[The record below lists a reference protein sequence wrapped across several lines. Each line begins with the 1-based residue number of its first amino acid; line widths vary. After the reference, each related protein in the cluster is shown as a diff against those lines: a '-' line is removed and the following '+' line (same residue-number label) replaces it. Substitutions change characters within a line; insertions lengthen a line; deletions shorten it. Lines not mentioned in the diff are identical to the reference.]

1 MPGAVERHARHPEST
16 ASVSRSF
23 SSRLPLSRS
32 EIDRDHLAR
41 AGGVEALLSD
51 PATRAVALHDGKA
64 LLAAPASLAVLPAA
78 SVPHVDALYLGRAI
92 SDSPDLP
99 AGSPVVALLLD
110 DDQAAEIT
118 QDRAGRLG
126 RLGRLQG
133 DKNEEGDEFEHW
145 GDLRRLGHLLGER
158 DAGLFTQ
165 ALALANWHIAYGFS
179 PRTGEATRIGA
190 AGWTRVGSDGR
201 ELFPRTDA
209 AVIVGITDHD
219 DRMLLGSNALWEA
232 NRFSLLAGFVE
243 PGESLEAA
251 VIREVHEES
260 GLRVADPVYLGSQP
274 WPFPASL
281 MVGFRAHVPKGE
293 STVGTPD
300 GTEILELRWF
310 SRDELRDAAAA
321 REIILPG
328 PTSIARAIVED
339 WYGDEV
345 DDGSRVG
352 DEVDDGSRA

>member
-1 MPGAVERHARHPEST
+1 MPGEAERHTLPPARPLPSRRPRPPESSG
-16 ASVSRSF
+16 SVSRSF

-32 EIDRDHLAR
+32 EIDRDHRGR
-41 AGGVEALLSD
+41 AGSLEELLTD
-51 PATRAVALHDGKA
+51 PATRAVLLHKGKA
-64 LLAAPASLAVLPAA
+64 LLAGPDRLAVLPAA
-78 SVPHVDALYLGRAI
+78 SLPHETVLYLGRAV
-92 SDSPDLP
+92 SDSADLP
-99 AGSPVVALLLD
+99 AGSPVVALLL
-110 DDQAAEIT
+110 A
-118 QDRAGRLG
+118 
-126 RLGRLQG
+126 
-133 DKNEEGDEFEHW
+133 DEHAVSFTEVEW
-145 GDLRRLGHLLGER
+145 GDLRRLGHRLDER

-165 ALALANWHIAYGFS
+165 ALALANWHAAYGFS
-179 PRTGEATRIGA
+179 PRTGEATRVGA

-201 ELFPRTDA
+201 EVFPRTDA
-209 AVIVGITDHD
+209 AVIVGITDAD

-281 MVGFRAHVPKGE
+281 MVGFRAHVPEGE

-300 GTEILELRWF
+300 GDEILELRWF
-310 SRDELRDAAAA
+310 TRDELRDAAATG
-321 REIILPG
+321 EIILPG
-328 PTSIARAIVED
+328 PTSIARAIIED

-345 DDGSRVG
+345 ADGRRAG
-352 DEVDDGSRA
+352 DEVADGNRS